1 MVMDEKHGDGHS
13 TFLLEVGTT
22 HSLCVPSFVFFRRG
36 GNFSTIEGVG
46 INNNMN
52 DT

>member
-22 HSLCVPSFVFFRRG
+22 PLFVCPFICLLQEGWELLYYRG
-36 GNFSTIEGVG
+36 WELI
-46 INNNMN
+46 II
-52 DT
+52 

>member
-1 MVMDEKHGDGHS
+1 MVMDEKHS
-13 TFLLEVGTT
+13 IWTLYN
-22 HSLCVPSFVFFRRG
+22 FVRG
-36 GNFSTIEGVG
+36 GNHPTLCVSLHLSSSGGMGTFLHKGVG